1 MTDVWALLLDRP
13 LSGTE
18 EAELMAM
25 LPLVRRER
33 LCRVRLREKRQE
45 ALCAYMILRRALR
58 EQYQWEEIPP
68 MDWDFRQK
76 PFFPDFPQVQ
86 FNLSHTRGAVL
97 AAVSHQP
104 VGVDIEQIRLLSPL
118 ARQRLAGVVDEE
130 SFFQNWVRRE
140 AIGKWK
146 GTGVWPHEQESVCPA
161 ESRFFSLDT
170 FPGYAAGVCI
180 CAGAAPVEIH
190 REYLTKI
197 L

>member
-1 MTDVWALLLDRP
+1 MTNVWALLLDRP

-18 EAELMAM
+18 ESELMAM
-25 LPLVRRER
+25 LPPLRRER
-33 LCRVRLREKRQE
+33 LCRVRLPEKRQE

-76 PFFPDFPQVQ
+76 PFFPDFPRVQ

-104 VGVDIEQIRLLSPL
+104 VGVDIEQIRPLSPL
-118 ARQRLAGVVDEE
+118 ARQRLAWAVDEGT
-130 SFFQNWVRRE
+130 FFQNWVRRE

-146 GTGVWPHEQESVCPA
+146 GTGVWPHEQEPVCPP
-161 ESRFFSLDT
+161 ESRFFFLDT
-170 FPGYAAGVCI
+170 FPGYAAGICVCS
-180 CAGAAPVEIH
+180 GAVPVEIH
-190 REYLTKI
+190 REYLTEI